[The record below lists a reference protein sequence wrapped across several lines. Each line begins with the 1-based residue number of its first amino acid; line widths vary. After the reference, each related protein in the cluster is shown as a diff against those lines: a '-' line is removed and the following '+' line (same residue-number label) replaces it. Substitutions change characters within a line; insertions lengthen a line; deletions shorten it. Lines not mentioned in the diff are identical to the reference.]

1 MEPKL
6 AGFAGERYPVI
17 LPEGCVVAMVT
28 PFEIP
33 PAGAVAGSSAA
44 HTATQVDLVAVA
56 GLIRRLCMQDVAGVV
71 VCGSTGESVSLSKE
85 ERTSILR
92 ASLVARDDAQ
102 TSQGKMQVI
111 MGVGGGAT
119 HQALEIALM
128 AKEESAD
135 ALLVAPPYYCLPT
148 QEGLC
153 EYFTTIAKAVADL
166 PVILYDIPKRV
177 GVSLEASVVGE
188 LIQENS
194 NILGIK
200 EAESRAGELMAV
212 IRAQTS
218 EEFVLYCGQD
228 DLTWD
233 FMEAGARGLISV
245 SGNLI
250 APAWVRF
257 FSNYG
262 QPQGRESALKIWKDE
277 IEPAVHA
284 LGRHPNPSGIKA
296 LMARAG
302 LLGEVLRS
310 PLLPLDDKDG
320 DHLWQTDFGKLATQE
335 RQEQQ
340 EQIH

>member
-1 MEPKL
+1 
-6 AGFAGERYPVI
+6 
-17 LPEGCVVAMVT
+17 
-28 PFEIP
+28 
-33 PAGAVAGSSAA
+33 
-44 HTATQVDLVAVA
+44 
-56 GLIRRLCMQDVAGVV
+56 
-71 VCGSTGESVSLSKE
+71 
-85 ERTSILR
+85 
-92 ASLVARDDAQ
+92 
-102 TSQGKMQVI
+102 
-111 MGVGGGAT
+111 
-119 HQALEIALM
+119 
-128 AKEESAD
+128 
-135 ALLVAPPYYCLPT
+135 
-148 QEGLC
+148 
-153 EYFTTIAKAVADL
+153 
-166 PVILYDIPKRV
+166 
-177 GVSLEASVVGE
+177 
-188 LIQENS
+188 
-194 NILGIK
+194 
-200 EAESRAGELMAV
+200 MAV

-250 APAWVRF
+250 APTWVRF

-262 QPQGRESALKIWKDE
+262 QPQGRESALKIWRDE
-277 IEPAVHA
+277 IEPALQA

-310 PLLPLDDKDG
+310 PLQPLDDKDG